1 MTEENFLKE
10 ETGKEKFGRLYYK
23 TKKAKT
29 WRERKIEGTSGNIEH
44 IG

>member
-10 ETGKEKFGRLYYK
+10 ETGKFGRLYYK